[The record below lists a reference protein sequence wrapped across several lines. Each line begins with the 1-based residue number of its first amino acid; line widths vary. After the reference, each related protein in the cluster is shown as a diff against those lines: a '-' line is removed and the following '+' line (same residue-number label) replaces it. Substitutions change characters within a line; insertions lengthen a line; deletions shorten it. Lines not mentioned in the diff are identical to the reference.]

1 MNNHVTTFLFDELDI
16 RGRYVRLSSEWQAW
30 QVNRHTTAEATKL
43 LGECAAF
50 LSLVAID
57 VKSLGKLTLQLR
69 GSGEVKTLV
78 VQCQVDREDLK
89 LRGMIEAPHLNQ
101 MNSLNDAFANGDLAL
116 TLFNEMTQTNYQSI
130 VPIVGTTSTE
140 VFASY
145 LSQSVQQPT
154 SLWLM
159 ANEQQVTGLL
169 LEKMP
174 DTDVKDPDGWQ
185 RINHL
190 ATTLTDDELSNCSLD
205 TLLHR
210 LFHEEIVQCYQPTP
224 AIYHC
229 PDEREKLSEVI
240 RSLGEAECE
249 RIISEEGKL
258 IISNELCNRSYVFT
272 LKDIQAI
279 FGVPTKH

>member
-69 GSGEVKTLV
+69 GLGAVKTLV